1 VTTDEASRLLEL
13 SREARWRYPSSA
25 GSPVRADED
34 VWVEPLLAEQEAFAA
49 VARLLVEQG
58 DQEEATELAA
68 NVWRL
73 WMVSRDVEGG
83 RVFLA
88 PVLDRAGEPTRARAL
103 ALYGDALFAFWHGVG
118 SRRRSEEA
126 LAAATAAADAEAL
139 ALAHLA
145 LSRVAFGESEFER
158 ARELAMRAR
167 EHARGLA
174 PALGQAPL
182 HAHAQG
188 TRMTGDYDGA
198 AALFKE
204 SLDLN
209 RRIRDEGMIAV
220 ELHNLGHGELHR
232 GNVDDAERCFAELAQ
247 LGLGDDSY
255 GRALELLNEGAL
267 ALARDGGSG
276 RPRELVAEIDA
287 ILAESA
293 TELAPDDQFELD
305 ELRAAVER

>member
-13 SREARWRYPSSA
+13 SREAPWRYPSSA

-83 RVFLA
+83 RVFLP

-103 ALYGDALFAFWHGVG
+103 ALYGDALFAFWHGDHEG

-158 ARELAMRAR
+158 ARELAMRAVSTLVAWR
-167 EHARGLA
+167 RPWGRLRS
-174 PALGQAPL
+174 
-182 HAHAQG
+182 
-188 TRMTGDYDGA
+188 TRT
-198 AALFKE
+198 
-204 SLDLN
+204 
-209 RRIRDEGMIAV
+209 
-220 ELHNLGHGELHR
+220 
-232 GNVDDAERCFAELAQ
+232 
-247 LGLGDDSY
+247 
-255 GRALELLNEGAL
+255 
-267 ALARDGGSG
+267 
-276 RPRELVAEIDA
+276 PRE
-287 ILAESA
+287 
-293 TELAPDDQFELD
+293 
-305 ELRAAVER
+305 RG